1 MCLLVWQ
8 HWIQFLD
15 TVTNELYSLSNSKE
29 NEHKITVRLS
39 AILIDTL
46 KNIIASNKAG
56 GNFEY
61 TNVSDLLR
69 KALEGI
75 VKLTNDEYKK
85 ALILNFRQQEDLE
98 QLHSKFP

>member
-1 MCLLVWQ
+1 MREIKKVSTT
-8 HWIQFLD
+8 IVD
-15 TVTNELYSLSNSKE
+15 KKKNAITVTNELYSLSNSKE

-69 KALEGI
+69 KALEA
-75 VKLTNDEYKK
+75 YKNGMSLVNLMRMK
-85 ALILNFRQQEDLE
+85 IITSLF
-98 QLHSKFP
+98 